1 VQRKLGIALSLVL
14 LLGLTLSA
22 CGDKITAE
30 EIVAEMQETMESTTD
45 AHAVVTAD
53 VDVQGIALSVTAEV
67 WEKMPYK
74 ARAVVLD
81 ASEAGYLGTTF
92 VTDGDQAW
100 LYEPEH
106 STVTVGPLGEIDM
119 PLPQEMIT
127 SLQEVIQAVLDAS
140 DIELVGEE
148 AVAGREAY
156 KLTMSPKEGAEL
168 EFLPGGGLATLWVDK
183 EQWIVLKAT
192 YEASSLGQ
200 GSLEM
205 ESFELNPGLADDLF
219 SFEIPEGA
227 KVIDVEAQQAVP
239 LTLDEARQQA
249 GFALLVPEYVPE
261 GTTLIEVF
269 RSGDLFI
276 LRYDHSPA
284 ASFTVVQASE
294 TAAFPSPELLG
305 FAMQGRTDVTVRGH
319 GAEAIVDEVGSNT
332 FLLWTEDGVTLSVAG
347 HISLEEALRVAE
359 SLQ

>member
-1 VQRKLGIALSLVL
+1 LSLVL
-14 LLGLTLSA
+14 ILGLILAA
-22 CGDKITAE
+22 CGDSITAE
-30 EIVAEMQETMESTTD
+30 EIVAKMQETIESTTD
-45 AHAVVTAD
+45 AHAMVTAN
-53 VDVQGIALSVTAEV
+53 VDVQGITMSVTAEV
-67 WEKMPYK
+67 WEKMPFK

-81 ASEAGYLGTTF
+81 ASEAGYVGTT
-92 VTDGDQAW
+92 VVSDGEQAW
-100 LYEPEH
+100 LYEPERN
-106 STVTVGPLGEIDM
+106 TVTVGPLGEIEM
-119 PLPQEMIT
+119 PLPQEMLT

-140 DIELVGEE
+140 DVELVGEE
-148 AVAGREAY
+148 PVAGRQAY

-168 EFLPGGGLATLWVDK
+168 DFPPGGGIATLWVDK

-192 YEASSLGQ
+192 YEASSFGQ
-200 GSLEM
+200 GSLEV
-205 ESFELNPGLADDLF
+205 ERFELNPGLADDLF

-249 GFALLVPEYVPE
+249 GFSLLIPEYVPE

-269 RSGDLFI
+269 RSGELFI
-276 LRYDHSPA
+276 LRYDHSPV

-294 TAAFPSPELLG
+294 TSAFPSPELLG
-305 FAMQGRTDVTVRGH
+305 FAVQGRTDVTVRGNP
-319 GAEAIVDEVGSNT
+319 AEAIVDEAGGNT